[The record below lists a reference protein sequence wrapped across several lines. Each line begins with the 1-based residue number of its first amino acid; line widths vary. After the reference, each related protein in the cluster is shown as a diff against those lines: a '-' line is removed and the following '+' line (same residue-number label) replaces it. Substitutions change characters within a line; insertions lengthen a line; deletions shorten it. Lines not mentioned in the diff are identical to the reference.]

1 MSVEE
6 DIYEMFKDKID
17 AAKSEGIKLGE
28 EKGIEIGIE
37 KGLLE
42 KQKSIIL
49 TLSKKGYSAEE
60 ISTMLDIPL
69 KDVKAILQN

>member
-37 KGLLE
+37 KGSME
-42 KQKSIIL
+42 TQKSIIL
-49 TLSKKGYSAEE
+49 TLSKKGYSPED

-69 KDVKAILQN
+69 KEVEAVLRK

>member
-1 MSVEE
+1 MSMSVEE

-28 EKGIEIGIE
+28 EKGS
-37 KGLLE
+37 LE
-42 KQKSIIL
+42 KQKSVIL

-69 KDVKAILQN
+69 KEVKAILQN

>member
-28 EKGIEIGIE
+28 EKG
-37 KGLLE
+37 LLE
-42 KQKSIIL
+42 KQKSVIL

-69 KDVKAILQN
+69 KEVKAILQN

>member
-28 EKGIEIGIE
+28 EKGS
-37 KGLLE
+37 LE
-42 KQKSIIL
+42 KQKSVIL

-69 KDVKAILQN
+69 KEVKAILQN

>member
-1 MSVEE
+1 MSMSVEE

-17 AAKSEGIKLGE
+17 AAKSEGIK
-28 EKGIEIGIE
+28 

-49 TLSKKGYSAEE
+49 TLSKKGYSAKE

-69 KDVKAILQN
+69 KEVKVILQK

>member
-17 AAKSEGIKLGE
+17 AAKSEGI
-28 EKGIEIGIE
+28 EKGA
-37 KGLLE
+37 LE
-42 KQKSIIL
+42 TQKSIIL

-60 ISTMLDIPL
+60 ISTMLDISL
-69 KDVKAILQN
+69 KEVETALSK

>member
-28 EKGIEIGIE
+28 EKGIE
-37 KGLLE
+37 KGSLE
-42 KQKSIIL
+42 KQKSVIL

-69 KDVKAILQN
+69 KEVKAILQK

>member
-28 EKGIEIGIE
+28 EKGS
-37 KGLLE
+37 LE
-42 KQKSIIL
+42 TQKSVIL

-69 KDVKAILQN
+69 KEVKAILQN

>member
-1 MSVEE
+1 MSVDE

-28 EKGIEIGIE
+28 EKGSF
-37 KGLLE
+37 E
-42 KQKSIIL
+42 KQKSVIL

-69 KDVKAILQN
+69 KEVKAILQN

>member
-17 AAKSEGIKLGE
+17 AAKSEGIK
-28 EKGIEIGIE
+28 

-42 KQKSIIL
+42 KQKSVIL

-69 KDVKAILQN
+69 KEVETALSK